1 MKGIATTAMA
11 TLLLAGAAQ
20 AQQSG
25 QRPPQRPPAQAQR
38 QTAPTVAGP
47 TIPTRVTAK
56 MLSDL
61 CAQDRAAC
69 LGYVIGSTDSW
80 ASALAAAGRP
90 QVICI
95 PAGANNDQ
103 VTQATVRYLRSNP
116 QESGL
121 NAAVV
126 IFAALKATF
135 PCGY

>member
-11 TLLLAGAAQ
+11 ALLAAGAAQ
-20 AQQSG
+20 AQQPG
-25 QRPPQRPPAQAQR
+25 QRQAQRPPAQAQR
-38 QTAPTVAGP
+38 QPAPPAAGP

-61 CAQDRAAC
+61 CAQDRGAC
-69 LGYVIGSTDSW
+69 LGYIVGSTDSW
-80 ASALAAAGRP
+80 ASAMAAAGRP

-103 VTQATVRYLRSNP
+103 VTQATVRYIRANP
-116 QESGL
+116 QEGGL

-126 IFAALKATF
+126 IFAALKTTF

>member
-1 MKGIATTAMA
+1 MKGIATTAMVA
-11 TLLLAGAAQ
+11 LLAAGAAQ
-20 AQQSG
+20 AQQPV
-25 QRPPQRPPAQAQR
+25 QRPAQQAPAQAQR
-38 QTAPTVAGP
+38 QPAPDPGP

-61 CAQDRAAC
+61 CAQDRGAC

-80 ASALAAAGRP
+80 ASAVAAAGRP

-95 PAGANNDQ
+95 PAAATNDQ
-103 VTQATVRYLRSNP
+103 ITQATVRYLRANP
-116 QESGL
+116 QEGGL

>member
-1 MKGIATTAMA
+1 MRRIAIFAA
-11 TLLLAGAAQ
+11 PVLLLTLSA
-20 AQQSG
+20 
-25 QRPPQRPPAQAQR
+25 QRPPAPP
-38 QTAPTVAGP
+38 APTARPAAPAP

-61 CAQDRAAC
+61 CAQDRGAC
-69 LGYVIGSTDSW
+69 LGYVVGATDSW

-95 PAGANNDQ
+95 PGAVNNDQ
-103 VTQATVRYLRSNP
+103 VTQATVRYLRAHPEEANA
-116 QESGL
+116 

-126 IFAALKATF
+126 IFAALKANF

>member
-1 MKGIATTAMA
+1 MKGIATTAMGA
-11 TLLLAGAAQ
+11 LLMAGAAQ
-20 AQQSG
+20 AQQAG
-25 QRPPQRPPAQAQR
+25 QRPAQR
-38 QTAPTVAGP
+38 QAAPPAAGP

-61 CAQDRAAC
+61 CAQDRGAC
-69 LGYVIGSTDSW
+69 LGYVTGSLDSW
-80 ASALAAAGRP
+80 ASAMAAAGRP

-103 VTQATVRYLRSNP
+103 ITQATVRYLRARP
-116 QESGL
+116 QEGGL

>member
-1 MKGIATTAMA
+1 MKRIATVGIAA
-11 TLLLAGAAQ
+11 LLVAGAGQ
-20 AQQSG
+20 AQQP
-25 QRPPQRPPAQAQR
+25 RPAQAQRPPAQAQR
-38 QTAPTVAGP
+38 PPAPAAP

-61 CAQDRAAC
+61 CAQDRGVC
-69 LGYVIGSTDSW
+69 LGYVVGSVDSW
-80 ASALAAAGRP
+80 ASAMFAAGRP

-95 PAGANNDQ
+95 PPTVNNDQ
-103 VTQATVRYLRSNP
+103 VTQATVRYIRAHPEEAGS
-116 QESGL
+116 

>member
-1 MKGIATTAMA
+1 MKGMANMAMA
-11 TLLLAGAAQ
+11 ALLLAGPAQ
-20 AQQSG
+20 AQQPG
-25 QRPPQRPPAQAQR
+25 QRQAQRPPAEAQR
-38 QTAPTVAGP
+38 QPSPPAAGP
-47 TIPTRVTAK
+47 TIPTRMTAK

-90 QVICI
+90 QVVCI
-95 PAGANNDQ
+95 PAGTNNDQ
-103 VTQATVRYLRSNP
+103 IAQATVRYVRANP
-116 QESGL
+116 HEGAL

>member
-11 TLLLAGAAQ
+11 ALLMAGAAQ
-20 AQQSG
+20 AQQPG
-25 QRPPQRPPAQAQR
+25 QRQAQR
-38 QTAPTVAGP
+38 PAAQRQSAPPATGP

-61 CAQDRAAC
+61 CAQDRGAC
-69 LGYVIGSTDSW
+69 LGYVTGSVDSW
-80 ASALAAAGRP
+80 ASAMAAAGRP

-103 VTQATVRYLRSNP
+103 VTQAAVRYLRARP
-116 QESGL
+116 QEGGL

-126 IFAALKATF
+126 IFAALKASF

>member
-11 TLLLAGAAQ
+11 ALLLTGAAQ
-20 AQQSG
+20 AQQPG
-25 QRPPQRPPAQAQR
+25 QRPAQRPPAQAQR
-38 QTAPTVAGP
+38 QPGPPAAGP

-61 CAQDRAAC
+61 CAQDRGAC
-69 LGYVIGSTDSW
+69 LGYVIGSADSW
-80 ASALAAAGRP
+80 ASAMAAAGRP

-103 VTQATVRYLRSNP
+103 ITQATVRYLRANP
-116 QESGL
+116 QEGGL

>member
-1 MKGIATTAMA
+1 MRIAIFAAPLMLLTA
-11 TLLLAGAAQ
+11 AAQ
-20 AQQSG
+20 QPA
-25 QRPPQRPPAQAQR
+25 PPPVRPPAA
-38 QTAPTVAGP
+38 P

-61 CAQDRAAC
+61 CAQDRGAC
-69 LGYVIGSTDSW
+69 LGYIVGSTDSW
-80 ASALAAAGRP
+80 ASAMAAAGRP

-95 PAGANNDQ
+95 PATANNEQ
-103 VTQATVRYLRSNP
+103 ITQSTVRYIRAHP
-116 QESGL
+116 EEAGV

>member
-1 MKGIATTAMA
+1 MRRIAIFAVPLLLLTTAA
-11 TLLLAGAAQ
+11 
-20 AQQSG
+20 
-25 QRPPQRPPAQAQR
+25 QRPATPPAR
-38 QTAPTVAGP
+38 TAPSSAVPAP

-61 CAQDRAAC
+61 CAQDRGAC

-90 QVICI
+90 QVVCI

-103 VTQATVRYLRSNP
+103 ITQATVRYIRARP
-116 QESGL
+116 QEGGV

-126 IFAALKATF
+126 IFAALKASF

>member
-11 TLLLAGAAQ
+11 ALLLAGTAQ
-20 AQQSG
+20 AQQPG
-25 QRPPQRPPAQAQR
+25 RQAQR
-38 QTAPTVAGP
+38 QPAPPAAAP

-61 CAQDRAAC
+61 CAQDRGAC

-80 ASALAAAGRP
+80 ASAMAAAGRP

-103 VTQATVRYLRSNP
+103 ITQATVRYIRARP
-116 QESGL
+116 QEGGL

>member
-1 MKGIATTAMA
+1 MKGIGIAAMA
-11 TLLLAGAAQ
+11 ALVLAGAAH
-20 AQQSG
+20 AQQPG
-25 QRPPQRPPAQAQR
+25 QRPAQRAPAQAQR
-38 QTAPTVAGP
+38 QPAPGAGP

-61 CAQDRAAC
+61 CAQDRGAC

-80 ASALAAAGRP
+80 AAALAAAGRP
-90 QVICI
+90 QVVCI

-103 VTQATVRYLRSNP
+103 ITQATVRYLRANP
-116 QESGL
+116 QEGAL

>member
-1 MKGIATTAMA
+1 MKGIATTAISA
-11 TLLLAGAAQ
+11 LLLAGAAQ
-20 AQQSG
+20 AQPPG
-25 QRPPQRPPAQAQR
+25 QRQAQRAPAQAQR
-38 QTAPTVAGP
+38 QPAPAAGP

-61 CAQDRAAC
+61 CAQDRGAC

-95 PAGANNDQ
+95 PAGTNNDQ
-103 VTQATVRYLRSNP
+103 VTQATVRYIRSRP
-116 QESGL
+116 QEGGL
-121 NAAVV
+121 NAGVV
-126 IFAALKATF
+126 IFAALKSTF

>member
-1 MKGIATTAMA
+1 MRIAIFAA
-11 TLLLAGAAQ
+11 PVLLLTAAAQ
-20 AQQSG
+20 QPA
-25 QRPPQRPPAQAQR
+25 PQPRLPVPA
-38 QTAPTVAGP
+38 P

-61 CAQDRAAC
+61 CAQDRGAC
-69 LGYVIGSTDSW
+69 LGYIVGSTDSW
-80 ASALAAAGRP
+80 ASAMAAAGRP

-95 PAGANNDQ
+95 PPGTNNEQ
-103 VTQATVRYLRSNP
+103 ITQATVRYVRAHP
-116 QESGL
+116 EEAGV